1 MKKKYIWLLI
11 FLYILFIFSNS
22 LQVGSTSSSISG
34 GFTTTLL
41 SLLKYIGIQIEYAT
55 LHHFIRKAA
64 HFIEYA
70 VLGILV
76 FIAIHIEPLLQNQ
89 TLNFILF
96 WILPASLDE
105 TIQVFVPDR
114 NGCITDVLLD
124 MSGFLTGSLLIYLIH
139 MLVKKHSLHRE
150 HVSD

>member
-55 LHHFIRKAA
+55 LHHFIRKTA

-76 FIAIHIEPLLQNQ
+76 FIAINIEPLLQNQ

>member
-89 TLNFILF
+89 ALNFILF

-124 MSGFLTGSLLIYLIH
+124 MSGFLTGSILIYLIH

>member
-34 GFTTTLL
+34 GFTTTLS

-55 LHHFIRKAA
+55 LHHFIRKTA

-124 MSGFLTGSLLIYLIH
+124 MSGFLTGSILIYLIH

>member
-41 SLLKYIGIQIEYAT
+41 SLLKYFGIQIEYAT

-124 MSGFLTGSLLIYLIH
+124 MCGFLTGSILIYLIRK
-139 MLVKKHSLHRE
+139 LVKKHSLHHE

>member
-124 MSGFLTGSLLIYLIH
+124 MSGFLTGSILIYLIH